1 MYVAFEYENVLRSI
15 LYSIFGI
22 LFIICLKKNEKRVEQ
37 QTGKP
42 NQTTTTTTTQQQT
55 NYFKIPGI
63 ILGTVLYYNK
73 PKK

>member
-1 MYVAFEYENVLRSI
+1 M
-15 LYSIFGI
+15 
-22 LFIICLKKNEKRVEQ
+22 Q

>member
-1 MYVAFEYENVLRSI
+1 MR
-15 LYSIFGI
+15 
-22 LFIICLKKNEKRVEQ
+22 NECNKLA
-37 QTGKP
+37 